1 MMRKAL
7 FTIISVLLCSTIAAQ
22 SNNAKAEIKFDA
34 TTIDAGT
41 FPADSAII
49 KYEFVYTNTGDAPLY
64 IHKVTT
70 GCGCTRTEFSSA
82 PLMPGKK
89 DTIHVTYDGTKKYP
103 GPMRRSV
110 TVHCNTAKEIFRLYI
125 KGNMLPAKVTEIPN
139 IETE

>member
-1 MMRKAL
+1 MKRVFLAIL
-7 FTIISVLLCSTIAAQ
+7 SVVICTIATAQ
-22 SNNAKAEIKFDA
+22 NNEEKAKVWFDA

-41 FPADSAII
+41 FSADSAII
-49 KYEFVYTNTGDAPLY
+49 KYEFVYTNTGNVPFY

-70 GCGCTRTEFSSA
+70 GCGCTQAEFSSA

-89 DTIHVTYDGTKKYP
+89 DTIHITYDGSKRSP
-103 GPMRRSV
+103 GIMRKSV
-110 TVHCNTAKEIFRLYI
+110 TLHCNTAKEIIRLYI